1 VWAGVRARALVWGL
15 GALRVV
21 REGCRRAR

>member
-1 VWAGVRARALVWGL
+1 VRARALVWGL